1 MCIKPLHVGRVSHSH
16 LYNSNEPPAVQ
27 LSVHSQSVK
36 SRIWKQM
43 KGCSI
48 VLQESRWKQ
57 FMISL
62 IWRFNWESW
71 PAWGHETKAWLTIN
85 QRVKGRLSEMR
96 GCNQEIVLIGKVN
109 RAGWRTLIF
118 CLFSDLL
125 NSEPQ
130 VCCLHLLSVTPL
142 LQEDTLLQKKS
153 VKGLDLMFPCIK
165 NQLFLKDK
173 PDLYKN
179 GMKFIMWHIC
189 QSNYRWNLGKSS
201 RILSAEDQRKHLLL
215 YEVWTS
221 ILPFNTIYTG
231 FAHVDDY
238 NILWGS
244 DLPFS
249 SSSPTH

>member
-1 MCIKPLHVGRVSHSH
+1 
-16 LYNSNEPPAVQ
+16 
-27 LSVHSQSVK
+27 
-36 SRIWKQM
+36 M

-57 FMISL
+57 LMISL
-62 IWRFNWESW
+62 RWRFNWESW
-71 PAWGHETKAWLTIN
+71 AAWGHETKSWLTIN

-118 CLFSDLL
+118 CFFIELL

-142 LQEDTLLQKKS
+142 LQEVTLLQKKS
-153 VKGLDLMFPCIK
+153 VKGLDLMFTCIK
-165 NQLFLKDK
+165 NQLFPKDK

-179 GMKFIMWHIC
+179 GMQFIMWHIC
-189 QSNYRWNLGKSS
+189 QSNYRWNLGKST

-215 YEVWTS
+215 YKFGHLFFHL
-221 ILPFNTIYTG
+221 ILYIQILLMSMIAIFSGVRTCPLVPPHLLTKPIFQST
-231 FAHVDDY
+231 HK
-238 NILWGS
+238 NIQQGS
-244 DLPFS
+244 PRNISL
-249 SSSPTH
+249 